1 MNATR
6 DLGAHVVYTRQIA
19 NRTTLDLVFDLSDF
33 WGKLGSAACTF
44 QQKAS
49 LVSRVAW
56 PRALHAVSAAVVGKR
71 HFESLRAS
79 VMQSL
84 GGFWC

>member
-1 MNATR
+1 MWCTPDKLPTALPWIWFLTCQTF
-6 DLGAHVVYTRQIA
+6 G
-19 NRTTLDLVFDLSDF
+19 
-33 WGKLGSAACTF
+33 GKLGSAACTF

-71 HFESLRAS
+71 HFESLRTS